1 MFGFLL
7 TPLHLCR
14 PLGLSDIRGQKDLG
28 GARGLVTY
36 EDNNDKGNKI

>member
-28 GARGLVTY
+28 GLGASSH
-36 EDNNDKGNKI
+36 NDKGNKI